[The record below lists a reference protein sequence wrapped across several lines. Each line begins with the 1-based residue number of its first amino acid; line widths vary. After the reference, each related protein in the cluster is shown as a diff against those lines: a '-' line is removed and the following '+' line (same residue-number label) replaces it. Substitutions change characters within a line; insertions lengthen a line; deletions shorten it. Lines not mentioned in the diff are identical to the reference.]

1 MTCNKFLIK
10 IKKTGMKHLTLFA
23 LLSCILIVSTS
34 ISKAQS
40 RDKQVK
46 IEEAMSAAPPSISA
60 NATILDYSA
69 EPGGKKIV
77 LRQGTNEWTCL
88 PDNPHMPGNN
98 PMCVD
103 SQMIELFSAISEN
116 REPNITQTGF
126 GYFLQGGAPRSNAN
140 PFDTS
145 PSPENEWMEV
155 QAPHIVVVSPDKSIL
170 EGLSTNSENGGPWV
184 MWSGTPYVHIMI
196 PVPKYIKE

>member
-1 MTCNKFLIK
+1 MKNLTFLV
-10 IKKTGMKHLTLFA
+10 
-23 LLSCILIVSTS
+23 LLSFILTVSVV
-34 ISKAQS
+34 QS
-40 RDKQVK
+40 QTQTEDELTK
-46 IEEAMSAAPPSISA
+46 IEQAMSAAPPSISA
-60 NATILDYSA
+60 NATILDYPN

-77 LRQGTNEWTCL
+77 LRKGTNGWTCL

-103 SQMIELFSAISEN
+103 SQIIELFTAVAEK

-140 PFDTS
+140 PWDTN
-145 PSPENEWMEV
+145 PTPDNEWMEMQV
-155 QAPHIVVVSPDKSIL
+155 PHIVVVSPDKTIL
-170 EGLSTNSENGGPWV
+170 KGLPTKFDNGGPWV

-196 PVPKYIKE
+196 PVPEYLQE

>member
-1 MTCNKFLIK
+1 MK
-10 IKKTGMKHLTLFA
+10 ILAVLA
-23 LLSCILIVSTS
+23 LILIGFENLCAE
-34 ISKAQS
+34 AQS
-40 RDKQVK
+40 EEVKRK

-60 NATILDYSA
+60 NATILNYPA
-69 EPGGKKIV
+69 EPGGDKVI

-88 PDNPHMPGNN
+88 PDNPHMPGHN

-103 SQMIELFSAISEN
+103 AQMIELFTAIAEK
-116 REPNITQTGF
+116 RDPKITQTGF

-140 PFDTS
+140 PYDTG

-155 QAPHIVVVSPDKSIL
+155 QVPHIVVVSPDKSIL
-170 EGLSTNSENGGPWV
+170 EGLPTNSDNGGPWI

-196 PVPKYIKE
+196 PVPKYLPE